1 MDYKKTLRNR
11 SECFFITSLKTALA
25 PGGRSRGDAARSV
38 FENQSLLAVGV
49 DGDRA
54 VAATLPAE
62 ISFRGFIR
70 LICLLLIVF
79 QPEKQ
84 DPIIVVI
91 INRRTCDG
99 FDERVLSGIFF
110 HSRDQSLDLVDGND
124 REIFIVVVYCQRSLP
139 KEKTVR
145 KFQLVEYII
154 DLCIFVVID
163 RIARIECYPISC
175 FGKVFNLLNALV
187 YCYFLHE

>member
-91 INRRTCDG
+91 INRRTSMKGYCPVYFFTAG
-99 FDERVLSGIFF
+99 TKAWIWLMETIEKYSLS
-110 HSRDQSLDLVDGND
+110 S
-124 REIFIVVVYCQRSLP
+124 FIAKGACQKKRL
-139 KEKTVR
+139 
-145 KFQLVEYII
+145 
-154 DLCIFVVID
+154 
-163 RIARIECYPISC
+163 
-175 FGKVFNLLNALV
+175 
-187 YCYFLHE
+187 

>member
-1 MDYKKTLRNR
+1 M
-11 SECFFITSLKTALA
+11 TSLRAALA

-79 QPEKQ
+79 QDRKS
-84 DPIIVVI
+84 VV
-91 INRRTCDG
+91 
-99 FDERVLSGIFF
+99 
-110 HSRDQSLDLVDGND
+110 
-124 REIFIVVVYCQRSLP
+124 
-139 KEKTVR
+139 
-145 KFQLVEYII
+145 
-154 DLCIFVVID
+154 
-163 RIARIECYPISC
+163 
-175 FGKVFNLLNALV
+175 
-187 YCYFLHE
+187 

>member
-84 DPIIVVI
+84 DPIIAVSYTHLC
-91 INRRTCDG
+91 RRTIRAG
-99 FDERVLSGIFF
+99 V
-110 HSRDQSLDLVDGND
+110 
-124 REIFIVVVYCQRSLP
+124 
-139 KEKTVR
+139 
-145 KFQLVEYII
+145 
-154 DLCIFVVID
+154 
-163 RIARIECYPISC
+163 
-175 FGKVFNLLNALV
+175 
-187 YCYFLHE
+187 